1 MTDVK
6 VVLGNHIEVIKEELE
21 KLELSKDQKIEY
33 FASILRIANIERNK
47 LLREKVIEQDS
58 K

>member
-21 KLELSKDQKIEY
+21 KLELTKDQKIEY